1 MRTGPTEPADPAAT
15 EADGRANDEGSAA
28 VEFVF
33 LGVLLLV
40 PLIYLIITAGQVQGA
55 AYAMVGAADHAAKVY
70 AAAEPGEAAGEQA
83 RAAAE
88 LALADFGFDPEDL
101 ELQISCNPECGAPG
115 STVTVTA
122 AMSVPLPV
130 VGSVPGLDLA
140 PVRVDSTSMQTV
152 ERFG

>member
-1 MRTGPTEPADPAAT
+1 MPTGLNDSGGIEPGSGAGED
-15 EADGRANDEGSAA
+15 GSAA

-33 LGVLLLV
+33 LGVLLLI

-70 AAAEPGEAAGEQA
+70 AAAGPGEAPGEQA
-83 RAAAE
+83 TAAAE
-88 LALADFGFDPEDL
+88 LALADFGFDPQAL
-101 ELQISCNPECGAPG
+101 ELQISCSPECGVPG

-122 AMSVPLPV
+122 AMSVPLPI
-130 VGSVPGLDLA
+130 VGSLPGLDLA

>member
-1 MRTGPTEPADPAAT
+1 MRTGLTDRLKRVMGT
-15 EADGRANDEGSAA
+15 DGEDGSAA

-40 PLIYLIITAGQVQGA
+40 PLVYLIVAVGQVQGA
-55 AYAMVGAADHAAKVY
+55 AYAVVGAADQAAKVY
-70 AAAEPGEAAGEQA
+70 AAAPAGSAPEPQA

-88 LALADFGFDPEDL
+88 LALTDFGFTPDRL
-101 ELQISCNPECGAPG
+101 ELQISCSPECSVPG
-115 STVTVTA
+115 STVTVTV
-122 AMSVPLPV
+122 AMNVPLPV

>member
-1 MRTGPTEPADPAAT
+1 MHTGPIDPAGT
-15 EADGRANDEGSAA
+15 VPGSGEEEDGSAA

-33 LGVLLLV
+33 LGVLLLI
-40 PLIYLIITAGQVQGA
+40 PLIYLIIAAGQVQGA

-70 AAAEPGEAAGEQA
+70 AAAPPGASPGEQA
-83 RAAAE
+83 TAAAE
-88 LALADFGFDPEDL
+88 LALADFGFDPRAL
-101 ELQISCNPECGAPG
+101 ELRISCSPECGVPG

-122 AMSVPLPV
+122 AMNVPLPI
-130 VGSVPGLDLA
+130 VGLVPGLDLA

>member
-1 MRTGPTEPADPAAT
+1 MRTGLTDPGGSRPCG
-15 EADGRANDEGSAA
+15 EEQEDGSAA

-33 LGVLLLV
+33 LGVLLLI

-70 AAAEPGEAAGEQA
+70 AAAPPGGTPHEQA
-83 RAAAE
+83 TAAAE
-88 LALADFGFDPEDL
+88 LALADFGFDPQAL
-101 ELQISCNPECGAPG
+101 ELQISCSPECGVPG

-122 AMSVPLPV
+122 AMNVPLPV

>member
-1 MRTGPTEPADPAAT
+1 MRTGPIDSGWIPPESGEGED
-15 EADGRANDEGSAA
+15 GSAA

-33 LGVLLLV
+33 LGVLLLI

-70 AAAEPGEAAGEQA
+70 AAAAPGEAPQEQA
-83 RAAAE
+83 TAAAE
-88 LALADFGFDPEDL
+88 LALADFGFDPEAL
-101 ELQISCNPECGAPG
+101 ELTISCSPECGVPG

-122 AMSVPLPV
+122 AMNVPLPI
-130 VGSVPGLDLA
+130 VGSLPGLDLV

>member
-1 MRTGPTEPADPAAT
+1 MPTGRTDGLPPAPGTDHR
-15 EADGRANDEGSAA
+15 EENEEGSAA

-40 PLIYLIITAGQVQGA
+40 PLVYLILTAGQVQGA
-55 AYAMVGAADHAAKVY
+55 AYAMVGAAEHAAKVY
-70 AAAEPGEAAGEQA
+70 AAASPEDGPDGQA

-88 LALADFGFDPEDL
+88 LALTDFGFDPGAL
-101 ELQISCNPECGAPG
+101 ELQIRCSPECGVPG

-122 AMSVPLPV
+122 AMNVPLPFA
-130 VGSVPGLDLA
+130 GALGADLA

-152 ERFG
+152 ERYG